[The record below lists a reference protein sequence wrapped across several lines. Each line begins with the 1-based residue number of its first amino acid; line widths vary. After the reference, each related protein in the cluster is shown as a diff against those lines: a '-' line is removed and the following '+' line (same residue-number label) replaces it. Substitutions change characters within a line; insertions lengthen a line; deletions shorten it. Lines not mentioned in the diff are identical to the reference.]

1 MTKIEV
7 PRGTERITMWKIGL
21 MGREGR
27 NRQQGRGIKR
37 GRGLERKKVDRE
49 RRRVSKEDV
58 KERKGENGGRRK

>member
-1 MTKIEV
+1 M
-7 PRGTERITMWKIGL
+7 
-21 MGREGR
+21 
-27 NRQQGRGIKR
+27 GIKR